1 MNRPCKELKRIA
13 RLNLS
18 GRYGTPMSALLLA
31 GIIPL
36 MTELPFSMLQQS
48 SQPLSQTIIF
58 YIADFLI
65 SLLSIVL
72 SVGLLR
78 LHLSLSRGEQYQTG
92 MVFWA
97 FKNHP
102 DRCIVIGLLMFIIEL
117 VALLPMIASL
127 IILNVSHGINWGK
140 IAIVIFASLISVV
153 MVTLV
158 QLWYALAFFLLLD
171 HPQMRAPE
179 TLKVSRSLM
188 KGHKGQLFYIYLSF
202 LGMHL
207 LCILTL
213 GIGYLWVM
221 PYQSQTITTFYRD
234 IIGELPPQ

>member
-127 IILNVSHGINWGK
+127 ILLNVSHGINLGK

-171 HPQMRAPE
+171 HG
-179 TLKVSRSLM
+179 L
-188 KGHKGQLFYIYLSF
+188 
-202 LGMHL
+202 
-207 LCILTL
+207 
-213 GIGYLWVM
+213 
-221 PYQSQTITTFYRD
+221 
-234 IIGELPPQ
+234 